1 MPVPFLGVDGG
12 GTKTAFAIISQTREL
27 LSCITTGPSNP
38 HQIGIHNVPAV
49 LEAGVKAVVR
59 QAGLTKKD
67 TTFSFWGLPGF
78 GEDLDHISILES
90 TVANILQSDRYR
102 CGNDVE
108 AGWAGSLACQPGIH
122 LVAGTGAIGFGVDPK
137 GNTARSSGWGE
148 LIGDEGSAHWLGKRL
163 LELFSKQSDGRLP
176 KSQLYHVFKSA
187 AGLRRDYDLLAKLDQ
202 LRKRDEV
209 ARLAPLLQGAAV
221 QGDANAIAV
230 FREAAYEHSLMVKAI
245 IQQLDFP
252 SDKPIPVSYSGGV
265 FKSGE
270 YILQPLQEY
279 LTPLNAT
286 LVQPKLTPVMGACLY
301 AMVLAGRT
309 VETSLIR
316 KLQEAEKALV

>member
-1 MPVPFLGVDGG
+1 
-12 GTKTAFAIISQTREL
+12 
-27 LSCITTGPSNP
+27 
-38 HQIGIHNVPAV
+38 
-49 LEAGVKAVVR
+49 
-59 QAGLTKKD
+59 
-67 TTFSFWGLPGF
+67 
-78 GEDLDHISILES
+78 
-90 TVANILQSDRYR
+90 
-102 CGNDVE
+102 
-108 AGWAGSLACQPGIH
+108 
-122 LVAGTGAIGFGVDPK
+122 
-137 GNTARSSGWGE
+137 
-148 LIGDEGSAHWLGKRL
+148 
-163 LELFSKQSDGRLP
+163 
-176 KSQLYHVFKSA
+176 
-187 AGLRRDYDLLAKLDQ
+187 
-202 LRKRDEV
+202 
-209 ARLAPLLQGAAV
+209 
-221 QGDANAIAV
+221 
-230 FREAAYEHSLMVKAI
+230 MVKAI